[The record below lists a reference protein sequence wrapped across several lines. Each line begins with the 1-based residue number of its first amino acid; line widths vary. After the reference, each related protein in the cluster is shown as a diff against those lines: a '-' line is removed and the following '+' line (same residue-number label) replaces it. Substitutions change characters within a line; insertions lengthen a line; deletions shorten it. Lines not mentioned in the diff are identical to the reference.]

1 MLGFWEVFF
10 YSQVDDERR
19 RNQQI
24 FETVNDLESELSEE
38 QARSRLA
45 EERITILKAKAE
57 RDEVQRQKLEQ
68 RRSEKDLRPDLKAVQ
83 LEQEIEI
90 YKKEV
95 SWFDFNLRE
104 AVIVHI

>member
-1 MLGFWEVFF
+1 M
-10 YSQVDDERR
+10 
-19 RNQQI
+19 
-24 FETVNDLESELSEE
+24 NDLESELSEE

-95 SWFDFNLRE
+95 S
-104 AVIVHI
+104 

>member
-1 MLGFWEVFF
+1 MLDFEKFF
-10 YSQVDDERR
+10 FNSQVDDERR

-95 SWFDFNLRE
+95 S
-104 AVIVHI
+104 

>member
-1 MLGFWEVFF
+1 MRSFF

-45 EERITILKAKAE
+45 EERIAILKAKAE

-68 RRSEKDLRPDLKAVQ
+68 RKSEKDLRPDLKAIQ

-95 SWFDFNLRE
+95 S
-104 AVIVHI
+104 